1 MSRPIR
7 ILIADDD
14 PLFRAGLRAL
24 LESIPDTEV
33 AGEAATGEE
42 AVEVAL
48 ALVPDVVVMD
58 INMPGLNG
66 IDATRR
72 IVDAS
77 EDVKVLVMTMHD
89 DDEAV
94 FAAIRAGAR
103 GYHLKGRPGRD
114 ASSDPVGR
122 ERRGHLRAGDRQP
135 AAAIPRSD
143 ARTRPE
149 PSISAAHRPRAGDPA
164 TPRRAPDERRDRRA
178 ALPQPEDRPITC
190 RPSSQS
196 SRSPTAPRPASSREP
211 PGSESDSSW
220 RSSRYRIS
228 ASLAAGPGRPAFLQ
242 EGAHP
247 LLCVAGLRVRGHHAP
262 CQLVGPVLVELD
274 LPVERLLADPHRGRA
289 RRRDPLHEG
298 RHRVL
303 QLVGRD
309 DLVDEPPS
317 RALPPRRSARPRSQ
331 HFERAL
337 ATHRP

>member
-7 ILIADDD
+7 ILIADDH

-103 GYHLKGRPGRD
+103 GYQLKGAAQAETLRAIRSVANGEAIFGPGIADRLRRFL
-114 ASSDPVGR
+114 AATPTLDPSQAFPQLTDREVEILQLLA
-122 ERRGHLRAGDRQP
+122 ERRTNAEIAAQLFLSQKTVRNYVSAIFAKLQVADRAEAGLVARAAGLGERQ
-135 AAAIPRSD
+135 S
-143 ARTRPE
+143 
-149 PSISAAHRPRAGDPA
+149 
-164 TPRRAPDERRDRRA
+164 PDE
-178 ALPQPEDRPITC
+178 
-190 RPSSQS
+190 
-196 SRSPTAPRPASSREP
+196 
-211 PGSESDSSW
+211 
-220 RSSRYRIS
+220 
-228 ASLAAGPGRPAFLQ
+228 
-242 EGAHP
+242 
-247 LLCVAGLRVRGHHAP
+247 
-262 CQLVGPVLVELD
+262 
-274 LPVERLLADPHRGRA
+274 
-289 RRRDPLHEG
+289 
-298 RHRVL
+298 
-303 QLVGRD
+303 
-309 DLVDEPPS
+309 
-317 RALPPRRSARPRSQ
+317 
-331 HFERAL
+331 
-337 ATHRP
+337 